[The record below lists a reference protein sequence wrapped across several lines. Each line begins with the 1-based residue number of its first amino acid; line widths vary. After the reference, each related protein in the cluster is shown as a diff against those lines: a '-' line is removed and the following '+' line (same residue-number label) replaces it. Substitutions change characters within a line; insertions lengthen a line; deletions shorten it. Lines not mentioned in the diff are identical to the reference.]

1 MVARRNRDKKE
12 HCMKKQ
18 LVMTVDLD
26 GAKGKFVAI
35 EVRHDNKTYGTI
47 VVDDK
52 SVRYCKPRQRREDG
66 LVYSIVEFVELMKNG
81 KKM

>member
-1 MVARRNRDKKE
+1 
-12 HCMKKQ
+12 MKKQ

-52 SVRYCKPRQRREDG
+52 SVRYCKPGQKRKSG
-66 LVYSIVEFVELMKNG
+66 VGYSIDEFIRLMKQG
-81 KKM
+81 KKI